1 MAISPARMGHR
12 RHGLAGGGVTYSPVF
27 CNAIVDPMPRLG
39 SPQPFWKVIVNG
51 LAPHAYQRV
60 YEIQAA
66 TDAKAAQEGI
76 RRFVEEFSQPQT

>member
-1 MAISPARMGHR
+1 
-12 RHGLAGGGVTYSPVF
+12 
-27 CNAIVDPMPRLG
+27 MPRLG
-39 SPQPFWKVIVNG
+39 SPQPFWKVVVNG

-66 TDAKAAQEGI
+66 TDAKAAQEGL